1 MLSIIETA
9 VDLKAMVN
17 PKPVLAG
24 KTICTLF
31 YEASTRTRI
40 SFEQAARKLGASVVS
55 VAASSSS
62 ISKGESLKD
71 TVCTLK
77 AEGIDA
83 IVLRHPSSGAPKFAS
98 TYFNGPILNAGDG
111 CHEHPTQA
119 LLDLLTIKENKG
131 RIEGLT
137 VALVG
142 DILHSRVARSN
153 IWGLSKLGA
162 IVRLVAPPTLM
173 PPAADTLPVE
183 TYHDLSDGLHGAD
196 VVMTLRMQTERMH
209 QGLIP
214 SIAEY
219 ARLFQINELSLDYTL
234 SEALWGQVAPNCLV
248 MHPGPMNR
256 GVEISDDAA
265 DGPNSVILAQVAN
278 GIPIRMAALMYA
290 FGEASNA
297 ITAS

>member
-162 IVRLVAPPTLM
+162 TVRLVAPPTLM
-173 PPAADTLPVE
+173 PPEAESLPVE